1 MFGSVVEVAGAIR
14 FRDSLAVSDVPCA
27 MVLVKIAILITEICF
42 HNCPIC
48 GLRPFAIW
56 RNKFR
61 AN

>member
-1 MFGSVVEVAGAIR
+1 
-14 FRDSLAVSDVPCA
+14 
-27 MVLVKIAILITEICF
+27 MVLVKRAILITEICF

-48 GLRPFAIW
+48 GLRPLAMR

>member
-1 MFGSVVEVAGAIR
+1 MFGSVVEVGGAIL

-27 MVLVKIAILITEICF
+27 MVLVKRAILITEICF

-48 GLRPFAIW
+48 GLSPLAIR